1 MIRADQHDAVTVQY
15 TGTLEDGT
23 VFDQTPEERPLRF
36 ILGKEEV
43 IPGFDTAINGL
54 YQGES
59 KTVVIPCE
67 EAYGKHRENLVE
79 TVERILLPP
88 DVELREGIQLEIT
101 QQDNSIL
108 TVMVIE
114 VTDDTVTLDANHPL
128 AGKPLTFNI
137 KLLKVVKNPPEAKM
151 MDMLTANT
159 PPM

>member
-67 EAYGKHRENLVE
+67 DAYGKHRENLVE
-79 TVERILLPP
+79 TVERSLLPP

-108 TVMVIE
+108 TVMVTE

>member
-1 MIRADQHDAVTVQY
+1 MIRAGQHDAVTVQY

-23 VFDQTPEERPLRF
+23 VFDQTPKERPLRF

-43 IPGFDTAINGL
+43 IPGFDTAISGL

-67 EAYGKHRENLVE
+67 DAYGKHRENLVE
-79 TVERILLPP
+79 TVERSLLSP